1 MNLAGPFQL
10 RLFYGST
17 PAKLLSNLSSL
28 NYRDNYYLTSMN
40 LISTFFFFHP
50 ENKRYSIL
58 SSKPT
63 WSVSQR
69 RPAVCLSPGGKYL
82 QWFGRYIESRLIES
96 QSACQILCYLLSWK
110 AGKPALF
117 TFVCW
122 FFFCCWFWFLVCL
135 LFFCYYCLF
144 PFASPAGELINLSAS
159 HFSCHYFNEE
169 SVSNCL
175 CLKFPGFA
183 ALNRSQVWQA
193 SIYRVSQK
201 RYEYGKSYI

>member
-40 LISTFFFFHP
+40 LISTFFFFFHP

-117 TFVCW
+117 TFVCC
-122 FFFCCWFWFLVCL
+122 FFFLLLVLVFGLFVVFLLL
-135 LFFCYYCLF
+135 LFI
-144 PFASPAGELINLSAS
+144 P
-159 HFSCHYFNEE
+159 
-169 SVSNCL
+169 L
-175 CLKFPGFA
+175 CLTCRRADQF
-183 ALNRSQVWQA
+183 V
-193 SIYRVSQK
+193 SISF
-201 RYEYGKSYI
+201 